1 MGGRGFFDSHIS
13 HFHNKK
19 TTQKS
24 QLFYKTPTKP
34 LHQNSSATAED
45 CYNPKQNPLN
55 LLYLS
60 LLLLI
65 QLHTAQMLGP
75 QSRKEAKS
83 EERTKNIEKLHVKG
97 VKLRAPICRHRQ
109 R

>member
-13 HFHNKK
+13 HFHNNK

-55 LLYLS
+55 LCIS
-60 LLLLI
+60 I
-65 QLHTAQMLGP
+65 TAAANTTTL
-75 QSRKEAKS
+75 RKCW
-83 EERTKNIEKLHVKG
+83 G
-97 VKLRAPICRHRQ
+97 LRAEKKRSR
-109 R
+109 RKGLRTSRNSK

>member
-1 MGGRGFFDSHIS
+1 MGGRGFFDSHIT
-13 HFHNKK
+13 HFHNNK

-55 LLYLS
+55 LCIS
-60 LLLLI
+60 I
-65 QLHTAQMLGP
+65 TAAANTTTHCANAG
-75 QSRKEAKS
+75 AS
-83 EERTKNIEKLHVKG
+83 EPKRSEVGGKD
-97 VKLRAPICRHRQ
+97 
-109 R
+109 